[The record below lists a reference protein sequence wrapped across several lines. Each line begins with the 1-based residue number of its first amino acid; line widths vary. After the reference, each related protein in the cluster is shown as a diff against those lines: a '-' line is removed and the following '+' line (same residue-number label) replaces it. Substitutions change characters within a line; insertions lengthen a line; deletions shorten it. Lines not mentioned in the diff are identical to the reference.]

1 MSLSVKSI
9 GFAPSFGNI
18 ETKKNSPVNNIAV
31 EAVAAGTAGAGLGY
45 WNYKNSAVAGNEK
58 FVDKIFEGVTNIKN
72 HIVNTTVK
80 SSNEAVSNSVKQEL
94 AKMILEEGQ
103 DFDKEGAAAF
113 KKITAAGLPEEMKGI
128 VPKEFENL
136 FASTLNKTK
145 KYWEPVL
152 DKVNKVVKDFDPEI
166 KEYSELENKIHGLR
180 KEKCALTETINVE
193 LEQIND
199 KLNKGLSIP
208 EDLQE
213 TVANPE
219 HAKNK
224 RLEALKNEIDIEKA
238 KQKALSTSESTT
250 KKVSTAVDDVLKD
263 TDSFIKN
270 IQKSVKKQFGKAK
283 LSHAGLGA
291 AAALS
296 IYSGA
301 RYIADQSKK

>member
-80 SSNEAVSNSVKQEL
+80 SSDEAVSNSVKQEL

-113 KKITAAGLPEEMKGI
+113 KKIAATGLPEEIKGI

-152 DKVNKVVKDFDPEI
+152 DKADKIVKSLEPEI
-166 KEYSELENKIHGLR
+166 KEY
-180 KEKCALTETINVE
+180 A
-193 LEQIND
+193 QI
-199 KLNKGLSIP
+199 
-208 EDLQE
+208 
-213 TVANPE
+213 
-219 HAKNK
+219 KNK
-224 RLEALKNEIDIEKA
+224 LSDLSDEKVDLIDDLNPIRSFDFAGESGEALKNVKMERLAGVENEIKQAIVEQENIIKSENVSKNVNKVIDDIIKG
-238 KQKALSTSESTT
+238 
-250 KKVSTAVDDVLKD
+250 
-263 TDSFIKN
+263 TDSVIKN